1 MLILYFLNF
10 EAIAASCGTCFR
22 DRGDGTCVVDP
33 ACYSVTCG
41 TDGYFKLTYNKGSF
55 KTKLVEFKGLKF
67 DCKSETG
74 GYWHEFGQEPGH
86 GFGHGRGQRLG

>member
-22 DRGDGTCVVDP
+22 DKGDGTCVVDP

-55 KTKLVEFKGLKF
+55 KKTKKLDEFKGLEF
-67 DCKSETG
+67 DGKSEMG
-74 GYWHEFGQEPGH
+74 GHLHEV
-86 GFGHGRGQRLG
+86 